1 MGLFN
6 ITLPDLEFYTLANED
21 SIVIIDRQAK
31 TVQVKGTDQVF
42 HYQQSEM
49 EKTLLDAGGVL
60 PLYKRF
66 GRSVFREIS
75 RTKRSILGSAGRV
88 DKVLRGS
95 SDWSYWP
102 NRCNLQNRD
111 SKTFT
116 FEFNSFTCDIY
127 HAYLRVINTCFRA

>member
-6 ITLPDLEFYTLANED
+6 ITLPDLEFYKLANED
-21 SIVIIDRQAK
+21 SIVIINRQAK
-31 TVQVKGTDQVF
+31 TVQVERTDQIF

-60 PLYKRF
+60 PLYHQF

-75 RTKRSILGSAGRV
+75 NTKRSMGGSAGRV

-95 SDWSYWP
+95 LDW
-102 NRCNLQNRD
+102 
-111 SKTFT
+111 
-116 FEFNSFTCDIY
+116 
-127 HAYLRVINTCFRA
+127 